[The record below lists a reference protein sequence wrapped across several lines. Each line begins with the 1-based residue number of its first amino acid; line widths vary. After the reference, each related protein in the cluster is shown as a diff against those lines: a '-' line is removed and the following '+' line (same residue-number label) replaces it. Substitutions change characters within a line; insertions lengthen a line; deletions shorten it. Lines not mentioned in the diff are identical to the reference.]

1 MKLSEA
7 IEQVKKEKPHSF
19 SMDHCTA
26 FINEVES
33 AVQEFLGIPAD
44 ERKKYDWKE
53 DGNTELIAKEPYSIL
68 YVSLL
73 KAKIDYAMEEYESYA
88 NNQAQF
94 ESDFEDFKAW
104 AVREGKIRKSLP
116 TRIKNWW

>member
-19 SMDHCTA
+19 GVDHCTV

-33 AVQEFLGIPAD
+33 AVQEFLGIPET
-44 ERKKYDWKE
+44 ERKKYDYKN
-53 DGNTELIAKEPYSIL
+53 DGNVELIVKEPYSIL
-68 YVSLL
+68 YISFL

-94 ESDFEDFKAW
+94 GSDFEDFKAW
-104 AVREGKIRKSLP
+104 AVREGKIRKPLP
-116 TRIKNWW
+116 KRIKNWW

>member
-33 AVQEFLGIPAD
+33 AVQEFLGIPAED
-44 ERKKYDWKE
+44 RKKYDWKE
-53 DGNTELIAKEPYSIL
+53 DGSAELVAKEPYSIL
-68 YVSLL
+68 YISFL

-104 AVREGKIRKSLP
+104 AVREGKIIKPLP

>member
-19 SMDHCTA
+19 SMDHCTV
-26 FINEVES
+26 FINEVEA
-33 AVQEFLGIPAD
+33 AVQDFLGIPAS
-44 ERKKYDWKE
+44 EWKKYDYKE
-53 DGNTELIAKEPYSIL
+53 SGNADLIVKEPYSVL
-68 YVSLL
+68 YVSWL

-94 ESDFEDFKAW
+94 DSDFEDFKAW
-104 AVREGKIRKSLP
+104 AVREGKVKKPLP